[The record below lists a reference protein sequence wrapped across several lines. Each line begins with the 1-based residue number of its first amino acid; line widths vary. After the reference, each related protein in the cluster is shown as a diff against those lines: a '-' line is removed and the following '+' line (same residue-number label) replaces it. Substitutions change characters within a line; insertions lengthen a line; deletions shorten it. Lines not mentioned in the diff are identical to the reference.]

1 MIQYDDLLPDEHIS
15 FQMDSVLS
23 RYHRSIAY
31 GAIVVDHNYGLACGV
46 FGGDDETRILS

>member
-1 MIQYDDLLPDEHIS
+1 MIQYYNLLTDEHIS

-46 FGGDDETRILS
+46 FGGDVEPRVLL